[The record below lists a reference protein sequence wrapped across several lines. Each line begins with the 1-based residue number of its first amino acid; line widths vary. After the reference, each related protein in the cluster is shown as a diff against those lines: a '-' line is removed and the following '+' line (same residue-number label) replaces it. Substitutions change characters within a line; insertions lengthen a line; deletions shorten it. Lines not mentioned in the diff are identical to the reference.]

1 MDTNVFYSSEEA
13 SQKNFYNRFNKCIL
27 TGVLNHPKGY
37 LLIVVSGL
45 KIFSK
50 CVNFWPYSCTSAQYL
65 PVKEAHFK
73 GMLRNQHVRLQL

>member
-1 MDTNVFYSSEEA
+1 MYFILLKKHLKKISIIGLINVNGLIKS
-13 SQKNFYNRFNKCIL
+13 
-27 TGVLNHPKGY
+27 PKR

-50 CVNFWPYSCTSAQYL
+50 CVNYWPYSCTSAQYL

-73 GMLRNQHVRLQL
+73 GML